1 MHGANIRSVRLEDAV
16 QICEIYNNYVVNT
29 SISFEEEP
37 IENEEMARRIEA
49 ITLHY
54 PWIVYES
61 EGAILGYAYAGRWKD
76 RSAYRFVAETTIYVS
91 VDHHGEGIG
100 SKLMEALLSRLE
112 PPRFHAL
119 MAVIA
124 LPNEKSVAIHEKFGF
139 KKAAHFSEVGYKHG
153 RWIDVGYWEKML

>member
-1 MHGANIRSVRLEDAV
+1 MHGMEIRSARLEDAAR
-16 QICEIYNNYVVNT
+16 ICKIYNYYVQNT

-37 IENEEMARRIEA
+37 VGDDEMARRIEA

-61 EGAILGYAYAGRWKD
+61 EGSILGYAYANRWKD

-91 VDHHGEGIG
+91 ADHLGQGIG
-100 SKLMEALLSRLE
+100 TALLGELLRRLGE
-112 PPRFHAL
+112 LKLHAL